1 MPTPLRGLAERQ
13 SCATRSLR
21 KAIPRYGCYERRL
34 KGISVLRRPAERQSC
49 ATRSL
54 RKAILCYGRSKRPFQ
69 GPSGPPQ
76 DLPRTGPFAME
87 ICLAEGKTEARGKP
101 RRVSGNRLQANVST
115 RYLVLRVLRRKDT
128 TKAGAKGGTEA
139 PGRQERTNWT
149 ACEAPGRHQGG
160 RKGSIEQPGRHQG
173 STRDAGK
180 D

>member
-21 KAIPRYGCYERRL
+21 KAILCNGCYERRL

-54 RKAILCYGRSKRPFQ
+54 RKAILCYGHSKRPFQ
-69 GPSGPPQ
+69 GHSGPPQ
-76 DLPRTGPFAME
+76 DLPRTGPFAIE
-87 ICLAEGKTEARGKP
+87 ICLAEGKTEARGQTP
-101 RRVSGNRLQANVST
+101 AGLRRQAPANVSG

-128 TKAGAKGGTEA
+128 TTAGAKGGTEA
-139 PGRQERTNWT
+139 PGRR
-149 ACEAPGRHQGG
+149 QGG
-160 RKGSIEQPGRHQG
+160 RKGPANQGGRKGPMDNLCMRHQEG
-173 STRDAGK
+173 TREAGK